1 MNLFRIS
8 PFVQGRSRME
18 DFLRD
23 CFVSMG
29 YPGIGNLEHADESEV
44 SKRLKRVYGYEG
56 TGLRRALADV
66 DTFVK
71 GMEDGDYVVVSTQ
84 GNVWLGDLGDY
95 YYRDDY
101 DSPEEATCHRRGVT
115 WLGVLPESA
124 LNPLLRDFVSTSNEA
139 EVANIASFP
148 LPVDLAGLEL
158 FAAQSPGGNVSGFAN
173 AVEAESNGIH
183 SLQSAVNR
191 SGAHAKERSGAQVD
205 EETLREAIT
214 VLRDMLRSDDSE
226 LRARAA
232 IALLEYAK

>member
-1 MNLFRIS
+1 MKLFRIS
-8 PFVQGRSRME
+8 PFVQERSRME

-29 YPGIGNLEHADESEV
+29 YPGIGNLEHADQAEV
-44 SKRLKRVYGYEG
+44 SKRLNEVYGYEG
-56 TGLRRALADV
+56 TGLRHAAADV
-66 DTFVK
+66 DAFLH
-71 GMEDGDYVVVSTQ
+71 GMDDGDYIVILTH

-124 LNPLLRDFVSTSNEA
+124 LNPLLRDFVSRTIGA
-139 EVANIASFP
+139 EGEPIACFP

-158 FAAQSPGGNVSGFAN
+158 FAAQSPGGIVPGLAHATEN
-173 AVEAESNGIH
+173 ASNGADTVRSADH
-183 SLQSAVNR
+183 SNAY
-191 SGAHAKERSGAQVD
+191 AAERLSVQVD
-205 EETLREAIT
+205 EETVQEAIG

-226 LRARAA
+226 LRLRAA
-232 IALLEYAK
+232 TALLEYAK

>member
-1 MNLFRIS
+1 MKLFRIS

-29 YPGIGNLEHADESEV
+29 YPGIGNLEHADEAEV
-44 SKRLKRVYGYEG
+44 SKRLNRVYGYEG

-66 DTFVK
+66 NIFVQ
-71 GMEDGDYVVVSTQ
+71 GMEDGDYVVVSAQ

-115 WLGVLPESA
+115 WLGVLPESS
-124 LNPLLRDFVSTSNEA
+124 LNPLLRDFVSQSAGA
-139 EVANIASFP
+139 EGGNMASFP

-158 FAAQSPGGNVSGFAN
+158 FAAQSPGGTVPGLASA
-173 AVEAESNGIH
+173 AETASNGTPN
-183 SLQSAVNR
+183 SAQSA
-191 SGAHAKERSGAQVD
+191 AKHSRAQVD
-205 EETLREAIT
+205 EETVREAIAA
-214 VLRDMLRSDDSE
+214 LRDMLRSDDSE
-226 LRARAA
+226 LRLRAA
-232 IALLEYAK
+232 EALLKYAK